1 MHMAIRF
8 EVCSGEEPTP
18 MTRLVRRLMMP
29 LALLVPDCNPI
40 YSKGSV
46 CTRQTTKFRTAMASM
61 DAEQWRSYPNFVS
74 DSFSWQPYKI
84 TLLQS
89 EPDKPVLDL
98 AAVAFAFPDA
108 MTRRS
113 AKSDN

>member
-1 MHMAIRF
+1 MATDPMHMAIRF

-18 MTRLVRRLMMP
+18 MTRFVRRLMMP

-61 DAEQWRSYPNFVS
+61 DGSSGDHIQLRLRFI
-74 DSFSWQPYKI
+74 Q
-84 TLLQS
+84 
-89 EPDKPVLDL
+89 
-98 AAVAFAFPDA
+98 FA
-108 MTRRS
+108 TV
-113 AKSDN
+113 